1 MQPSLQP
8 DYAEVQ
14 ALLPE
19 SVQQIAGLIGFPA
32 TEALIRHFG
41 GVPFRIGKGLRGAGE
56 RRIAL
61 LQDVLTPSQVALLM
75 HHFGGEELYI
85 PRCDKA
91 WRAWRNRCFLA
102 ELDRLRAQGRVH
114 HHGPDAIVP
123 ALWHR
128 RDPRPRT
135 GAPAPGG
142 VRRPEQPT
150 LF

>member
-8 DYAEVQ
+8 ADYTEVQ
-14 ALLPE
+14 ALLPD

-56 RRIAL
+56 RRIAP
-61 LQDVLTPSQVALLM
+61 LQEILTPSQVALLM
-75 HHFGGEELYI
+75 RHFGGEEHI

-91 WRAWRNRCFLA
+91 GRTWRNRCFLA
-102 ELDRLRAQGRVH
+102 ELDQLLAGGVH
-114 HHGPDAIVP
+114 QHGPDAIVP
-123 ALWHR
+123 ALWHH

-135 GAPAPGG
+135 GVPVSGG
-142 VRRPEQPT
+142 VT
-150 LF
+150 A